1 MSLSVPAEFPDI
13 TIPSEARADAAY
25 ETLRLALTDYL
36 DEAQIANIYH
46 AYLFGAQA
54 HQGQMRQSGDPYI
67 SHPLAVATILA
78 EMRMDADSIA
88 AAILH
93 DVIEDTPTGKEQI
106 AERFGEDVAQLVDG
120 VSKLTQIEFESKVEA
135 QAENFRKMLLAMVQ
149 DIRVIIIKLADRLHN
164 MRTLGAM
171 RSDKRRRIARETL
184 EIYSPIANRLGMNVM
199 RSELQELG
207 FSEFYPMRHR
217 VIAESV
223 RKARGNRKEIVSK
236 IQVAIEERL
245 LEDGLVGEVDGRE
258 KMLYS
263 IYQKMRHKQ
272 LSFSEVFDV
281 YAFRITVDSVDSCY
295 RVLGAIHNL
304 YKPLPGKFKDYVA
317 IPKANGYQSLHTI
330 LFGPYGVP
338 IEVQIRT
345 REMDRLAEAG
355 VAAHW
360 LYKQSDEQ
368 GSFAEGRSH
377 RRVRQWM
384 RSLLEMQKSAG
395 DSLEF
400 LENVKI
406 DLFPEEV
413 YVFTP
418 KGTIMELPR
427 GSTAVDFAYAV
438 HTDVGNR
445 CVAAKIDRRLAPLS
459 TPLINGQ
466 TVRIITAPA
475 AQPNPTWLNFVVTGK
490 ARTNIR
496 HYLKNLQRDE
506 SIELGRRMLEQA
518 LKGYALS
525 INDLSPGYIQ
535 LIIDEFRSNKLE
547 DIYEDI
553 GLGNRPAP
561 LVARRIAEAPI
572 FKGDVQSRS
581 QTLKHAF
588 SRYMPAWLGGNKM
601 RPLAITGTEGMVV
614 TFARCCH
621 PIPGD
626 SIQGFVSAGR
636 GIVVHTESCKNVA
649 DFRNNPEKWVDVR
662 WETHTEGEFPVDI
675 RVDVINRR
683 GVLAII
689 ASAISEMDT
698 NINNVTIDGRDGKYS
713 ALTFSISVQGRVH
726 LARVMRH
733 VKTLEMVSRITRVK
747 G

>member
-1 MSLSVPAEFPDI
+1 MSNSAPAEFPEI
-13 TIPSEARADAAY
+13 TIPDEARADGAY
-25 ETLRLALTDYL
+25 EVLCAALGSYL
-36 DEAQIANIYH
+36 DEAQLTSIYH

-54 HQGQMRQSGDPYI
+54 HQGQMRKSGDPYI

-78 EMRMDADSIA
+78 EMRMDVDSII

-93 DVIEDTPTGKEQI
+93 DVIEDTPTEKEQV
-106 AERFGEDVAQLVDG
+106 AELFGDDVAQLVDG

-164 MRTLGAM
+164 MRTLGSM

-184 EIYSPIANRLGMNVM
+184 EIYAPIANRLGMNGM
-199 RSELQELG
+199 RTELQELG
-207 FSEFYPMRHR
+207 FSEYYPMRHR

-223 RKARGNRKEIVSK
+223 RKARGNRKEIVTK
-236 IQVAIEERL
+236 VQDAIEERL
-245 LEDGLVGEVDGRE
+245 KEEALEGHVEGRE
-258 KMLYS
+258 KLLYS
-263 IYQKMRHKQ
+263 IYTKMQNKQ

-281 YAFRITVDSVDSCY
+281 YAFRITVDSVDCCY
-295 RVLGAIHNL
+295 RVLGAVHNL
-304 YKPLPGKFKDYVA
+304 YKPLPGKFKDYIA

-360 LYKQSDEQ
+360 LYKQHDEQ
-368 GSFAEGRSH
+368 DSFAEGRSH
-377 RRVRQWM
+377 RRVREWM

-427 GSTAVDFAYAV
+427 GATAVDFAYAV
-438 HTDVGNR
+438 HTDIGNR
-445 CVAAKIDRRLAPLS
+445 CVAVKIERRLAPLS
-459 TPLINGQ
+459 TPLMNGQ

-496 HYLKNLQRDE
+496 HYLKNLRRDE

-518 LKGYALS
+518 LKGYSLS
-525 INDLSPGYIQ
+525 LNELSPGYLQMIV
-535 LIIDEFRSNKLE
+535 DEFRGEKLE
-547 DIYEDI
+547 DIFEDI

-561 LVARRIAEAPI
+561 LVARRIAEAPV
-572 FKGDVQSRS
+572 FKGDAQSRS
-581 QTLKHAF
+581 QTLRHAF

-601 RPLAITGTEGMVV
+601 RPLAISGTEGMVV
-614 TFARCCH
+614 NFARCCH

-649 DFRNNPEKWVDVR
+649 DFRNSPEKWVDVR
-662 WETHTEGEFPVDI
+662 WESNIENDFPVDI
-675 RVDVINRR
+675 RVDAINRR

-689 ASAISEMDT
+689 ASAISEMDS

-713 ALTFSISVQGRVH
+713 AMTFSISVQGRVH

-733 VKTLEMVSRITRVK
+733 VKSLDMVSKIVRVK

>member
-1 MSLSVPAEFPDI
+1 MSDSAPAEFPEI
-13 TIPSEARADAAY
+13 ILPSEARADDAY
-25 ETLRLALTDYL
+25 EVLRLALGDYL
-36 DEAQIANIYH
+36 DEGQLANIYH
-46 AYLFGAQA
+46 AYLFGAKA
-54 HQGQMRQSGDPYI
+54 HQGQMRKSGEPYI
-67 SHPLAVATILA
+67 THPLAVATILA
-78 EMRMDADSIA
+78 EMRLDADSIA

-93 DVIEDTPTGKEQI
+93 DVIEDTPTGKEEV
-106 AERFGEDVAQLVDG
+106 AELFGEDVAQLVDG
-120 VSKLTQIEFESKVEA
+120 VSKLTQIEFESRVEA

-184 EIYSPIANRLGMNVM
+184 DIYAPIANRLGMNGM
-199 RSELQELG
+199 RTELQELG
-207 FSEFYPMRHR
+207 FAEYFPMRHR
-217 VIAESV
+217 VITESV

-236 IQVAIEERL
+236 VQDAIEERL
-245 LEDGLVGEVDGRE
+245 KEDELNGVVDGRE
-258 KMLYS
+258 KLLYS
-263 IYQKMRHKQ
+263 IYLKMQNKQ

-281 YAFRITVDSVDSCY
+281 YAFRIIVDSVDSCY
-295 RVLGAIHNL
+295 RVLGAVHNL
-304 YKPLPGKFKDYVA
+304 YKPLPGKFKDYIA

-345 REMDRLAEAG
+345 RDMDRLAEAG

-377 RRVRQWM
+377 RRVREWM
-384 RSLLEMQKSAG
+384 HSLLEMQKSSG

-413 YVFTP
+413 YVFSP
-418 KGTIMELPR
+418 KGMIMELQR
-427 GSTAVDFAYAV
+427 GATAVDFAYAV

-459 TPLINGQ
+459 TPLMNGQ

-496 HYLKNLQRDE
+496 HYLKHLQRDE
-506 SIELGRRMLEQA
+506 SVELGRRMLEQA
-518 LKGYALS
+518 LKGYSLS
-525 INDLSPGYIQ
+525 LNELSPGYLQTIV
-535 LIIDEFRSNKLE
+535 DEFRCENL
-547 DIYEDI
+547 DGVFEDI

-572 FKGDVQSRS
+572 FKGDSKTRS

-601 RPLAITGTEGMVV
+601 RPLAISGTEGMVV

-649 DFRNNPEKWVDVR
+649 DFRNSPEKWVAVR
-662 WETHTEGEFPVDI
+662 WEAHTEGEFPVDI
-675 RVDVINRR
+675 RIDVINRR
-683 GVLAII
+683 GVLATI
-689 ASAISEMDT
+689 ASAIAEMDA
-698 NINNVTIDGRDGKYS
+698 NINNVAIDGRDGKYS

-733 VKTLEMVSRITRVK
+733 VKAIEMVSRITRIK

>member
-1 MSLSVPAEFPDI
+1 
-13 TIPSEARADAAY
+13 
-25 ETLRLALTDYL
+25 
-36 DEAQIANIYH
+36 
-46 AYLFGAQA
+46 
-54 HQGQMRQSGDPYI
+54 
-67 SHPLAVATILA
+67 
-78 EMRMDADSIA
+78 
-88 AAILH
+88 
-93 DVIEDTPTGKEQI
+93 
-106 AERFGEDVAQLVDG
+106 
-120 VSKLTQIEFESKVEA
+120 
-135 QAENFRKMLLAMVQ
+135 VQ
-149 DIRVIIIKLADRLHN
+149 D
-164 MRTLGAM
+164 
-171 RSDKRRRIARETL
+171 
-184 EIYSPIANRLGMNVM
+184 
-199 RSELQELG
+199 
-207 FSEFYPMRHR
+207 
-217 VIAESV
+217 
-223 RKARGNRKEIVSK
+223 
-236 IQVAIEERL
+236 AIEERL
-245 LEDGLVGEVDGRE
+245 KEDGLDGVVDGRE
-258 KMLYS
+258 KLLYS
-263 IYQKMRHKQ
+263 IYLKMQNKQ

-281 YAFRITVDSVDSCY
+281 YAFRIIVDSVDSCY
-295 RVLGAIHNL
+295 RVLGAVHNL
-304 YKPLPGKFKDYVA
+304 YKPLPGKFKDYIA

-345 REMDRLAEAG
+345 RDMDRLAEAG

-377 RRVRQWM
+377 RRVREWM
-384 RSLLEMQKSAG
+384 HSLLEMQKSSG

-413 YVFTP
+413 YVFSP
-418 KGTIMELPR
+418 KGTIMELQR
-427 GSTAVDFAYAV
+427 GATAVDFAYAV

-459 TPLINGQ
+459 TPLMNGQ

-496 HYLKNLQRDE
+496 HYLKHLQRDE

-518 LKGYALS
+518 LKGYSLS
-525 INDLSPGYIQ
+525 LNELSPGYLQMIV
-535 LIIDEFRSNKLE
+535 DEFRCEKLE
-547 DIYEDI
+547 GIFEDV

-572 FKGDVQSRS
+572 FKGDAQTRS

-601 RPLAITGTEGMVV
+601 RPLAISGTEGMVV

-626 SIQGFVSAGR
+626 SIQGFVSTGR

-649 DFRNNPEKWVDVR
+649 DFRNSPEKWVDVR
-662 WETHTEGEFPVDI
+662 WEAHTEGEFPVDI

-683 GVLAII
+683 GVLATI
-689 ASAISEMDT
+689 ASGIAEMDA
-698 NINNVTIDGRDGKYS
+698 NINNVAIDGRDGKYS

-733 VKTLEMVSRITRVK
+733 VKAIEMVSRITRLK